1 MQPKW
6 RWLYTWNQSGL
17 WTLSSF
23 LMMVMSHKKWFKENY
38 AKQIHPF
45 KKQESNW
52 KTWNANILSEMLTFS
67 PGWTQDDSSGWRTNA
82 GAVDG
87 EDKFVGFGWSGFRT
101 SKERPSF
108 KEENKNTEDIGHT
121 HLHILAQYRGRILIE
136 EKADSHKLLDTLSL

>member
-6 RWLYTWNQSGL
+6 RWLNTWNQSRL

-52 KTWNANILSEMLTFS
+52 KTWNANILSRMSARWFI
-67 PGWTQDDSSGWRTNA
+67 WM
-82 GAVDG
+82 
-87 EDKFVGFGWSGFRT
+87 EDKHWRCRWGGQVCGIWL
-101 SKERPSF
+101 EWIP
-108 KEENKNTEDIGHT
+108 NKQREAQLYRCWVLKKKKTEDIGHT
-121 HLHILAQYRGRILIE
+121 HLHIVAQYRGRILIE